1 MSADLLEK
9 LEAIDLAILTD
20 VVRQDRGDP
29 ELVLLDWTVSPLSH
43 EKIIDTTGGL
53 FCFNVQGQG
62 EQGIQSWKVVLKCIN
77 NP

>member
-29 ELVLLDWTVSPLSH
+29 ALVLLDWTVSPLSH

-53 FCFNVQGQG
+53 FCFNGQGQG